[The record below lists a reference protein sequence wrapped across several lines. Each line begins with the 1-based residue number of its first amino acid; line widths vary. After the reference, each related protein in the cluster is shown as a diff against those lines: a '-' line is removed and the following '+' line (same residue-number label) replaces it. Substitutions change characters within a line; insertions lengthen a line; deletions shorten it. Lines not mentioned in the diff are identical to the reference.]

1 MARRLLAA
9 PPVAEN
15 QQVRETGMDRTL
27 VGAEIAWLRELRQA
41 KQNNQP
47 APSLP
52 PEVAFRLRMRGYVA
66 ANAHG
71 AYGIT
76 IRGQS
81 EPNEHEA
88 DRPLSVR

>member
-1 MARRLLAA
+1 
-9 PPVAEN
+9 
-15 QQVRETGMDRTL
+15 MDASL
-27 VGAEIAWLRELRQA
+27 IGAEVAWLRELRDA

-52 PEVAFRLRMRGYVA
+52 PEVAFRLRMRGHVS

-71 AYGIT
+71 EYGIT

-81 EPNEHEA
+81 E
-88 DRPLSVR
+88 LSERERNPGH